1 MVTAVVVGAM
11 KRAASAF
18 LRPSP
23 GAARRSLPQRRV
35 LSSSAVELGIVPAHV
50 GFSRGMAPSADGRLP
65 RTPGTGELALL
76 AEMRALVEEC
86 PVDMHAAQ
94 ISYFAHAHPPD
105 IAELVEGL
113 TALSLQTHFVAMVGG
128 ADPASPLD
136 EEAVLAQLLP
146 CLEASVA
153 HGCPTVSSTS
163 FEEWMAPGASRLE
176 GAALAAATEQLAAL
190 HLRCYREAGLADSC
204 VQSWH
209 LEFLRPGEFT
219 TYTDAG
225 RAAAVVRA
233 TNAALGGE
241 VQEGF
246 FKLLLDS
253 AHCGDSGLS
262 LADNEAVVA
271 QLAERSE
278 LGMVHCSAPTTRG
291 CLSTDNGWSA
301 AILSAAAR
309 SGQLERVFVEV
320 FDHSDPALAPL
331 RDLGVGHGVD
341 TRGGRSYR
349 QVVIDGLVGVSRQL
363 DDLATRGMLPQ
374 A

>member
-1 MVTAVVVGAM
+1 M
-11 KRAASAF
+11 KRVAGAF
-18 LRPSP
+18 LRPLAEGSP
-23 GAARRSLPQRRV
+23 RSLPRRRA
-35 LSSSAVELGIVPAHV
+35 LSSSASAVVSSSATGSAVELGIVPAHV
-50 GFSRGMAPSADGRLP
+50 GFERGMAPSAAGRLP
-65 RTPGTGELALL
+65 RTPETGELALL
-76 AEMRALVEEC
+76 TEMRGVVEEC
-86 PVDMHAAQ
+86 PVDLHAAQ

-113 TALSLQTHFVAMVGG
+113 SSLSLQTHFVAMVGG
-128 ADPASPLD
+128 ADPASPAD

-153 HGCPTVSSTS
+153 HGCTTVSSTS

-176 GAALAAATEQLAAL
+176 GEALAAATEQLAAL
-190 HLRCYREAGLADSC
+190 HLRASREAGLVDSC

-219 TYTDAG
+219 TFTDAR

-233 TNAALGGE
+233 ANAALGDGY
-241 VQEGF
+241 QEGGF
-246 FKLLLDS
+246 FKLLVDS

-262 LADNEAVVA
+262 LAQNEAAVA
-271 QLAERSE
+271 QLAARSE
-278 LGMVHCSAPTTRG
+278 LGIVHCSAPTTRG
-291 CLSTDNGWSA
+291 CLSTDSGGWSA
-301 AILSAAAR
+301 AILAAAAR

-320 FDHSDPALAPL
+320 FDHTDPALAPL
-331 RDLGVGHGVD
+331 RELGVGHGVD

-349 QVVIDGLVGVSRQL
+349 QVVIDSLVHVSRQL
-363 DDLATRGMLPQ
+363 DELA